1 MPIEFRCSG
10 CSKLLRTPDESVG
23 KQARCPHC
31 GAVVDVPSTAPGGP
45 GAGTS
50 GPDPFSPQPTPVDS
64 VFGTSNPFSDNP
76 YVSPPSPAVGS
87 FPPVGSSRGRGMV
100 VHVPVVAVLMMVQ
113 GGLELL
119 MGIGLVAMG
128 GIIPV
133 MMRMDEAQGGGD
145 GPPPEMVGWI
155 MLGVYG
161 GLGLLTLVAAGLHIF
176 AGLRNYRFRRRTLGI
191 VALAGGMVTVFTC
204 YCAPTSIALGVYG
217 LITYLNYE
225 VGQAFL
231 MGEGGKNREEI
242 LAAFR

>member
-10 CSKLLRTPDESVG
+10 CSKVLRTPDESVG

-31 GAVVDVPSTAPGGP
+31 GAVVDVPHAAPGGP
-45 GAGTS
+45 GAGTP
-50 GPDPFSPQPTPVDS
+50 GPGSVSPQPAPPAS
-64 VFGTSNPFSDNP
+64 PFGETNPFSDNP
-76 YVSPPSPAVGS
+76 YVSPPSGAAGRAP
-87 FPPVGSSRGRGMV
+87 GRGMV
-100 VHVPVVAVLMMVQ
+100 GHVPVVAILMMVQ

-119 MGIGLVAMG
+119 MGAGLVAMG
-128 GIIPV
+128 GVVPV
-133 MMRMDEAQGGGD
+133 MMRMDQGRGGAD

-155 MLGVYG
+155 MLAVYG
-161 GLGLLTLVAAGLHIF
+161 GLGLLTLVAAGLHF
-176 AGLRNYRFRRRTLGI
+176 YAALRNYRFRSRTLGI

-225 VGQAFL
+225 ASQAFV
-231 MGEGGKNREEI
+231 MGDAGKTRDEI